1 MIWLVALVMLAFYGL
16 AICTIDGMLTNGIST
31 TLTMLTAVL
40 EVTMGVIIARAMS
53 SHLKRG

>member
-16 AICTIDGMLTNGIST
+16 AVCTIGGMLTKGIST
-31 TLTMLTAVL
+31 SLVMVTAAL
-40 EVTMGVIIARAMS
+40 EVTMGVMIARVMS

>member
-16 AICTIDGMLTNGIST
+16 AVCTIGGMLTNGIST
-31 TLTMLTAVL
+31 TLAMVTAVL
-40 EVTMGVIIARAMS
+40 EVTLGVMIARVMG